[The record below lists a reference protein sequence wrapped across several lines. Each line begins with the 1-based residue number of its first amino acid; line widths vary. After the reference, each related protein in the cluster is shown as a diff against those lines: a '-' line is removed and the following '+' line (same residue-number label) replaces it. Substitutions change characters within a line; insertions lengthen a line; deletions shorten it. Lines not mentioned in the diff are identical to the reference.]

1 MEKLY
6 IKQKV
11 FKITDHYAVIDE
23 NNNEIYYVDQDFKLF
38 GNTVHVSDRNYN
50 ELFTINKVILT
61 WLPKYNIEFTD
72 GRLIEIKENFA
83 FFKKSLEISSAD
95 FDLDVKGD
103 YLSLNFKI
111 FNNNDLIGEVEK
123 AWLSWG
129 DTFELTV
136 YDESYRDLV
145 LALTIAVD
153 DILDDEA
160 KSRH

>member
-38 GNTVHVSDRNYN
+38 GNTVHVSDRNDN

-83 FFKKSLEISSAD
+83 FF
-95 FDLDVKGD
+95 
-103 YLSLNFKI
+103 
-111 FNNNDLIGEVEK
+111 
-123 AWLSWG
+123 
-129 DTFELTV
+129 
-136 YDESYRDLV
+136 
-145 LALTIAVD
+145 
-153 DILDDEA
+153 
-160 KSRH
+160 